1 MAKTEPS
8 NQTARLPRRE
18 RERLQR
24 RNSIIDAAEKRFFE
38 SGFDGVSM
46 DDIAHDLELS
56 KPALYRYFK
65 NKESLFYAVVLRGMV
80 ILRDTIKQAVNKEKT
95 GRNKILGFIQSFCFD
110 YVRKNADY
118 YRLLNVAREQRF
130 LDMFQRHEI
139 ERAHEFGQM
148 ALEMLTYLVDAI
160 KLGIKDGTIRQSLDP
175 LQTAIFLVVTAEATI
190 NLTPVYEDLVT
201 QKNIKK
207 DEYLQ
212 HSIDLMLHGISLEKP
227 KK

>member
-24 RNSIIDAAEKRFFE
+24 HNSIIDAAEKRFFE

-95 GRNKILGFIQSFCFD
+95 GRNKVLGFIQSFCFD

-212 HSIDLMLHGISLEKP
+212 HSFDLMLHGISLEKP